1 MAQRRLKVEK
11 KIQKV
16 EQKTKEKIR
25 DNIYENQRMSLGDPT
40 PRERVSDRRFGKN
53 EIKNIIKEIIYE
65 Y

>member
-1 MAQRRLKVEK
+1 MAQRRLKVKK

-16 EQKTKEKIR
+16 EQMTKEKIG

-40 PRERVSDRRFGKN
+40 PRERVSDRRFGEN

-65 Y
+65 